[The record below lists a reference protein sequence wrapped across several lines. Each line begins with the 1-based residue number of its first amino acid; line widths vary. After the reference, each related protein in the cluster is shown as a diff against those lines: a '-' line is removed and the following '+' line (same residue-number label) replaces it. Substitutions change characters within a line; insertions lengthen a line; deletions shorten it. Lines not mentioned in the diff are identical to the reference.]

1 MNVATQISGN
11 IRPGNK
17 ALAALHTMLA
27 HVGINVA
34 HPAKD
39 EPLFYG
45 ADKSTVWH
53 HYDKELEFYNHIG
66 KSSFHIVHNDGAIDN
81 EIGLQILYA
90 MLKER
95 PILMTGAPVFAEDC
109 NLFIRDTLKKHLQEF
124 HSVNLPELELT
135 ELSLLLQKLRPTSY
149 SLSKNEKV
157 LINAGVKMLFRNLL
171 SEANGTRP
179 RRVHVALRPVSELPL

>member
-17 ALAALHTMLA
+17 ALIALRTMLT

-34 HPAKD
+34 HPEKD

-45 ADKSTVWH
+45 ADPSTVWQR
-53 HYDKELEFYNHIG
+53 YDKELEFYNSIG
-66 KSSFHIVHNDGAIDN
+66 KSSFHIVYNDGEINN

-90 MLKER
+90 MLKGR
-95 PILMTGAPVFAEDC
+95 PVLITGKPVFAANC
-109 NLFIRDTLKKHLQEF
+109 NLFVRDTLQKHLREF
-124 HSVNLPELELT
+124 HSINLPELELT
-135 ELSLLLQKLRPTSY
+135 ELSLLLHKLKPTSY

-157 LINAGVKMLFRNLL
+157 LINAGVKMFFRNLL
-171 SEANGTRP
+171 AEAKELRP
-179 RRVHVALRPVSELPL
+179 RTHSVIRPVQDLPL